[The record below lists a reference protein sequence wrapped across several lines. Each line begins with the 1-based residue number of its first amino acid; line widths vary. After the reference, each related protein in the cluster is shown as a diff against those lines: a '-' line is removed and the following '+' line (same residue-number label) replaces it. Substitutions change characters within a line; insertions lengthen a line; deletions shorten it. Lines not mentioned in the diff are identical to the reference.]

1 MFQLFNRGDESLS
14 KTLNNGH
21 PQCLLRAE
29 MIRRQAGIYAGVSG
43 DFAQTGSFESMAGES
58 RLSRTEQGEVAMQV
72 VILRPAPSAALR
84 LSGAS
89 WHN

>member
-1 MFQLFNRGDESLS
+1 
-14 KTLNNGH
+14 
-21 PQCLLRAE
+21 

-72 VILRPAPSAALR
+72 VILRPAR
-84 LSGAS
+84 
-89 WHN
+89 